1 MSSITYAQ
9 IVKSNADNTEDKGV
23 YNMHTEQPALEKKRR
38 RRRNSK
44 KTAISE
50 SSSITQD
57 SYESDLYK
65 EHPYFPLSPIKEIQD
80 KQKELLNKKACI
92 VPIKI
97 IKRPEL
103 TPTDPVQPSFSP
115 SDKSQFAIKTPIIM
129 PAGFTYEKPS
139 ESIQRIFT
147 CMPTAE
153 QFNETMEEQQVQQ
166 QQQSSLEKNAKV
178 LSSAYESTIKLQQK
192 EIMANSEV
200 IENQK
205 QTIKEQSKGINTNNT
220 RIASQIKTL
229 EEHTEEISTKKD
241 EIIKLSHQL
250 STIQSSYEHYNAEL
264 SKVYGNWMHYYKLLS
279 EIQQQYVVEYQKN
292 QQLIQQNAIL
302 EQQLIA
308 QGQQLQ
314 LQQQQQQQQQV
325 YVPQYYHQVHLPQ
338 EQYQEQYQEQEQP
351 QIQPQEQQYVT
362 FPMPSPEFMNAFMQA
377 MAAAANTS
385 TNN

>member
-1 MSSITYAQ
+1 
-9 IVKSNADNTEDKGV
+9 
-23 YNMHTEQPALEKKRR
+23 MHTEQPALEKKKR

-80 KQKELLNKKACI
+80 KQKEMLNKKSGI

-97 IKRPEL
+97 LKRPEL

-115 SDKSQFAIKTPIIM
+115 SDKSQFAIRSPIIM
-129 PAGFTYEKPS
+129 PAAFTYEKPS
-139 ESIQRIFT
+139 ESVQQIFT
-147 CMPTAE
+147 CLPSAEEFNTAVSATTS
-153 QFNETMEEQQVQQ
+153 NTD
-166 QQQSSLEKNAKV
+166 EKNAKV
-178 LSSAYESTIKLQQK
+178 LSSAYESTIKMQQK

-279 EIQQQYVVEYQKN
+279 EIQQQYMVEYQKN
-292 QQLIQQNAIL
+292 QQLIQQNAVL

-314 LQQQQQQQQQV
+314 QYSQQQQQLQQAYIPLYYQQVYQPQGQQQV
-325 YVPQYYHQVHLPQ
+325 LQQ
-338 EQYQEQYQEQEQP
+338 EQQ
-351 QIQPQEQQYVT
+351 QQYVT
-362 FPMPSPEFMNAFMQA
+362 VPMPPPEFMNAFMQA
-377 MAAAANTS
+377 MATASNTS

>member
-9 IVKSNADNTEDKGV
+9 IVKSNADNTGVQEV
-23 YNMHTEQPALEKKRR
+23 YNMHAEQPALEKKKR

-50 SSSITQD
+50 SSSITRD
-57 SYESDLYK
+57 SYESELYK
-65 EHPYFPLSPIKEIQD
+65 EHPYFPLCPIKEIQD
-80 KQKELLNKKACI
+80 KQKEMLNKKSGI

-97 IKRPEL
+97 LKRPEV

-115 SDKSQFAIKTPIIM
+115 SDKSQFAIRSPIIM

-139 ESIQRIFT
+139 ESVQKIFT
-147 CMPTAE
+147 CMPSAE
-153 QFNETMEEQQVQQ
+153 QFNEAVEEQQVQP
-166 QQQSSLEKNAKV
+166 QQSSLEKNAKV

-279 EIQQQYVVEYQKN
+279 EIQQQYMVEYQKN

-308 QGQQLQ
+308 QGQQFQQ
-314 LQQQQQQQQQV
+314 LQQQQQLQQV
-325 YVPQYYHQVHLPQ
+325 YIPQYYQQGQ
-338 EQYQEQYQEQEQP
+338 EQYQEQQQVQP
-351 QIQPQEQQYVT
+351 QGQQYVT
-362 FPMPSPEFMNAFMQA
+362 LPMPTPEFMNAFMQA
-377 MAAAANTS
+377 MVTASNTS